1 MDTTIG
7 PIIII
12 HGPIMEGMVDTED
25 TMDTDMEEVSL
36 MHTVFANGAWGPIYF
51 CRSNE
56 NINHSLNWIWHNL
69 SFEKPRE
76 WLQYIVLS
84 FCLLKSISL

>member
-12 HGPIMEGMVDTED
+12 HGPIMEGMVDMED

-36 MHTVFANGAWGPIYF
+36 MHTVFVNGA
-51 CRSNE
+51 C
-56 NINHSLNWIWHNL
+56 
-69 SFEKPRE
+69 
-76 WLQYIVLS
+76 
-84 FCLLKSISL
+84 